1 MQSSKFYIKILVFP
15 YLPSTRGVSLKKTA
29 KNRINNVPI
38 NKKVYT
44 NASIFSL

>member
-1 MQSSKFYIKILVFP
+1 MQSSKFYIKILVFR